1 MATRFFVT
9 KFHLHLPPN
18 ISYHETPTIL
28 GNVPE
33 LGTQKDPIIKLH
45 QESTTYW
52 VSEEIKFPVSYVEDN
67 IQIRYKYALIGK
79 SLLSRRSVEFEGL
92 DETDDQILENFT
104 ENQFDVW
111 HTSNSHKFYEG
122 FRDFSFIKVIHGSVT
137 QENFKNQVM
146 EYQKLLKKYR
156 ELTVTFTT
164 IDFIKECMPISK
176 EREKKLFL
184 CVLLGYF
191 INERKNTS
199 KFNFYELPN
208 DFDSSTLIDSLTTV
222 YDNTFPSNTN
232 DIIKQAVNLLIRHNF
247 INGSFE
253 WLKIFSVADVIDPK
267 HGFLEVLLDGKY
279 KSRGME
285 LFIKNVE
292 EHVKPYIDNIE
303 DIDIYVKIA
312 EHFLQLCNDM
322 PTLLTMWD
330 NIIIHKT
337 DRLQQIFFDSTKNNL
352 SQDNPHQLYQQIV
365 ALPEEMQIKHFGIFS
380 QRCLSMLKNSRKQ
393 WGSEQIK
400 SLMLLL
406 KQFKWDKEEFL
417 NALDNIS
424 RSTDLSLLQA
434 FPEPL
439 EHCFKT
445 YNNIKQSKILQICNQ
460 WFEQIIDITHQN
472 KAMYSNEDKFITI
485 VFSILYDIYPT
496 IGVRINI
503 FNSLVDC
510 AVKRVSQSSEN
521 AIYKATCSITKFPE
535 QIYTRYFH
543 VVKETLEKSSIS
555 PNQQLI
561 QKIRKVCG
569 CKKGDKKLNIPNQ
582 LCELIMLFI
591 MKKLQSQTT
600 LNNDS
605 EYYVNLFQSKE
616 FWIMIFNATGSIECL
631 HSHELVLHY
640 KQSINK
646 LAELISDGNINFSLL
661 KKLIVDNDESFIQLF
676 NSATTDK
683 KFGSS
688 VIMTKTIL
696 DNVKKEGKNYEH
708 KLDCLSTFYIG
719 FCQSEK

>member
-267 HGFLEVLLDGKY
+267 HGFLDVLDGKY

-312 EHFLQLCNDM
+312 E
-322 PTLLTMWD
+322 
-330 NIIIHKT
+330 
-337 DRLQQIFFDSTKNNL
+337 
-352 SQDNPHQLYQQIV
+352 
-365 ALPEEMQIKHFGIFS
+365 
-380 QRCLSMLKNSRKQ
+380 
-393 WGSEQIK
+393 
-400 SLMLLL
+400 
-406 KQFKWDKEEFL
+406 
-417 NALDNIS
+417 
-424 RSTDLSLLQA
+424 
-434 FPEPL
+434 
-439 EHCFKT
+439 
-445 YNNIKQSKILQICNQ
+445 
-460 WFEQIIDITHQN
+460 
-472 KAMYSNEDKFITI
+472 
-485 VFSILYDIYPT
+485 
-496 IGVRINI
+496 
-503 FNSLVDC
+503 
-510 AVKRVSQSSEN
+510 
-521 AIYKATCSITKFPE
+521 
-535 QIYTRYFH
+535 
-543 VVKETLEKSSIS
+543 
-555 PNQQLI
+555 
-561 QKIRKVCG
+561 
-569 CKKGDKKLNIPNQ
+569 
-582 LCELIMLFI
+582 
-591 MKKLQSQTT
+591 
-600 LNNDS
+600 
-605 EYYVNLFQSKE
+605 
-616 FWIMIFNATGSIECL
+616 
-631 HSHELVLHY
+631 
-640 KQSINK
+640 
-646 LAELISDGNINFSLL
+646 
-661 KKLIVDNDESFIQLF
+661 
-676 NSATTDK
+676 
-683 KFGSS
+683 
-688 VIMTKTIL
+688 
-696 DNVKKEGKNYEH
+696 
-708 KLDCLSTFYIG
+708 
-719 FCQSEK
+719 